1 MDGEEALKALGLRNY
16 EKQKRKIM
24 DVSIVYLGNKLPKY
38 LLMNLKY
45 LQQEFPTIKLIF
57 ISDSDQSILKVAK
70 LGIKTW
76 KFNGLD
82 ENLYSLRKHLNH
94 DWGFRNNF
102 WFYTFARFF
111 AIEEFMAINPNNR
124 HLHVE
129 ADNLIFQNFPFDF
142 FKKIENEIAFPME
155 SSEAGAASVLFLKN
169 HNAALKLRDFTINQI
184 NLNSNITDMTILGKT
199 LEFEH
204 IDTLVLGSV
213 PANEL
218 DLVKDN
224 FDCKLFCPDLGL
236 KGFFDAMAHGQY
248 LLGID
253 PRNSR
258 GVLKLN
264 FPSESSGAFSE
275 RINYAY
281 VDGKVGTQVDKE
293 FHQLYNIHNHAK
305 DLRLFSEMKRDKL
318 LRTRIAKSNRGKYYE
333 FNLRI
338 FVKMLLLSAK
348 RRFLKAINSYNLGN
362 TV

>member
-1 MDGEEALKALGLRNY
+1 
-16 EKQKRKIM
+16 
-24 DVSIVYLGNKLPKY
+24 
-38 LLMNLKY
+38 
-45 LQQEFPTIKLIF
+45 
-57 ISDSDQSILKVAK
+57 
-70 LGIKTW
+70 
-76 KFNGLD
+76 
-82 ENLYSLRKHLNH
+82 
-94 DWGFRNNF
+94 
-102 WFYTFARFF
+102 
-111 AIEEFMAINPNNR
+111 
-124 HLHVE
+124 
-129 ADNLIFQNFPFDF
+129 
-142 FKKIENEIAFPME
+142 ME
-155 SSEAGAASVLFLKN
+155 SSEAGAASILFLKN

-333 FNLRI
+333 FFDTFLLYLNGKTPI
-338 FVKMLLLSAK
+338 FLQKYHHLGAVICWHLTYVYKVDCVWIPSIANSFVHTIMYSYYLGCLLKINQVRFIKKYITSLQISQLLCGHYHILVKYRPPVETYFGYFIILIFDFYVWGLIFMFSVFYYRNYITK
-348 RRFLKAINSYNLGN
+348 KIE
-362 TV
+362 